1 MFFSVSRAH
10 HFLLIVIVASFVY
23 SASATIKLPR
33 FPLTV
38 IHEFPSPSWIENIA
52 IRENGDLLVTSLS
65 SPSVFLVDRFSRQP
79 PVLVTTI
86 PQATGVA
93 GIAELENDVFYVAAG
108 NLTGLAPVQGSSAV
122 WKVDLRSS
130 NDENCGNSSTAAKTE
145 LVTSIPDAIFLN
157 GVCRLSSTDDSK
169 LLISDS
175 ILGSIFLV
183 EVAAKTYTI
192 SMTDPALSANGST
205 TGLAAGV
212 NGIHVHGS
220 DLFFMNL
227 ANATF
232 FKVRFGYLSTGGE
245 SLLRPALE
253 WQGLKQI

>member
-1 MFFSVSRAH
+1 M
-10 HFLLIVIVASFVY
+10 
-23 SASATIKLPR
+23 
-33 FPLTV
+33 
-38 IHEFPSPSWIENIA
+38 
-52 IRENGDLLVTSLS
+52 
-65 SPSVFLVDRFSRQP
+65 DRFSRQP
-79 PVLVTTI
+79 PVLVATI

-169 LLISDS
+169 LLVSDS

-183 EVAAKTYTI
+183 DVAANTYTI
-192 SMTDPALSANGST
+192 SMTNPALSANGST
-205 TGLAAGV
+205 TGLVAGV
-212 NGIHVHGS
+212 NGIHVHEN

-227 ANATF
+227 ANTTF
-232 FKVRFGYLSTGGE
+232 FKVCL
-245 SLLRPALE
+245 
-253 WQGLKQI
+253 